1 VNPEMSTER
10 LEEARSRAS
19 KMLALAAVLG
29 AEIGPEEISRAALVP
44 IPPVGEFLA
53 ALLANAALRY
63 FEGLARVLAGLGD
76 NAVISPFLD
85 VASTKMTPARRPRRP
100 TAAERDQAAA
110 AWLAGPAWELG
121 PEPEPSPDGGA
132 P

>member
-1 VNPEMSTER
+1 
-10 LEEARSRAS
+10 
-19 KMLALAAVLG
+19 MLALAHALG

-53 ALLANAALRY
+53 SLMANSALMH

-76 NAVISPFLD
+76 NRVIAPFMSD
-85 VASTKMTPARRPRRP
+85 EVDSMKMAPARRPRRP
-100 TAAERDQAAA
+100 RLTAAERRARRAT
-110 AWLAGPAWELG
+110 AWLAGPAWTIVDG